1 MPTKFFPQVRL
12 QSSAWS
18 ILGDQVETPPTAGGR
33 SLGQCGPPRLGTP
46 VPSSLRRPAAHH
58 PAAQPPRL
66 PAALPAPTGSPP
78 GIERGPPPP
87 APPGPADLRDGRREG
102 LLARGAD
109 QPRLEKCQS
118 QGQQAASSH
127 LRDRR
132 SVPSLPARRRRSCT
146 RRGTEPGRRRLP
158 EGAWREAGRAG
169 HGRAGRAGPG
179 GLSSAWLPLRA
190 TAASPAPPSR
200 ATVETELGQPAGARA
215 LWLPALASLIYPRS
229 PRRGRGRGGG
239 GGGGAGTRRLR
250 GWGWPE
256 RGSGCLPRA
265 GLGEAAV
272 GGQREGR
279 ASEPGGDGPGAALHT
294 RQRGTPKVAVACS
307 RRGACGGRADPARRC
322 SPRDHRPPASIHRS
336 RRLQPSTLLAS
347 SGLFFAQSGW
357 GPQTLLPGV
366 ESAACLRIMK

>member
-33 SLGQCGPPRLGTP
+33 SLGRCGPPRLGTP
-46 VPSSLRRPAAHH
+46 VPSSLRRPAAHR

-256 RGSGCLPRA
+256 RGSGCFPRA

-307 RRGACGGRADPARRC
+307 RRGVCGGRADPARRC

-347 SGLFFAQSGW
+347 SGLFLHNLAGAPKPFSQA
-357 GPQTLLPGV
+357 
-366 ESAACLRIMK
+366 